1 LFAYSTAQFSAVGP
15 AQLPT

>member
-15 AQLPT
+15 TQLPT